1 MSAIKKNIV
10 DMNNQRDAYLK
21 EMLKL
26 KREDDRRQFEREQT
40 RLREEQRH
48 RDELEKKQEEERLQL
63 EETLKQL

>member
-1 MSAIKKNIV
+1 MSAIKQNII

-26 KREDDRRQFEREQT
+26 KREDDRRQLEKEQA

-48 RDELEKKQEEERLQL
+48 RDELEKKQEEERV
-63 EETLKQL
+63 

>member
-1 MSAIKKNIV
+1 MSAIKQNII

-26 KREDDRRQFEREQT
+26 KREDDRRQFEKEQA

-48 RDELEKKQEEERLQL
+48 RDELEKKQEEERV
-63 EETLKQL
+63 